1 MPNKLIAR
9 EPLTYAT
16 RRMKAGEEF
25 DAVTATDADVLV
37 LLRLA
42 KKKQANENQSS
53 AAGVDP
59 RAEYETLAGRP
70 PDGRWGDRRLA
81 YEIRKLK
88 S

>member
-25 DAVTATDADVLV
+25 DAATASDADVLV

-42 KKKQANENQSS
+42 KKKENESKPS
-53 AAGVDP
+53 LPSDV
-59 RAEYETLAGRP
+59 RAEYELLAGRP
-70 PDGRWGDRRLA
+70 ADGRWGDRRLA